1 MPESTALARVR
12 RQISTARFPQLLG
25 LKLTRLARG
34 KVEVRMPNRAA
45 FRQYRGATHGG
56 ALCALLDTAATM
68 ASNTLIAA
76 DQDTVTIELKVNFL
90 AAGAGRRLDAK
101 AEVLHHGQS
110 TSITKV
116 EIRRDDGK
124 LCAYATVTNL
134 IYTVKGPE
142 VAFAVHVQR
151 A

>member
-12 RQISTARFPQLLG
+12 RQIARARFPRLLG

-34 KVEVRMPNRAA
+34 KVEVRMPNRAD

-56 ALCALLDTAATM
+56 ALSALVDTAATM
-68 ASNTLIAA
+68 ASNTLIKAEE
-76 DQDTVTIELKVNFL
+76 DTVTIELKVNFL
-90 AAGAGRRLDAK
+90 AAGAGRHLDAK
-101 AEVLHHGQS
+101 AEVLHHGRT

-116 EIRRDDGK
+116 EIRRDDGR

-134 IYTVKGPE
+134 IYAIKG
-142 VAFAVHVQR
+142 
-151 A
+151 